1 MLLLLLRSLSPKSA
15 EGRLVLAV
23 IALGVLLALAGR
35 RIVQLDAEL
44 AARPEVMDGT
54 VDHRTEDVRRGP
66 VKITRSVV
74 TAPDGTRTVNSV
86 REESPVEIS
95 KTTVLENTHKEIPWD
110 AGEPR
115 NRTRYVGIG
124 VDPLNYAR
132 IPRLRAG
139 LTFLGS
145 IDVGVAYDAR
155 FSPVSGAFSLEAAYR
170 F

>member
-23 IALGVLLALAGR
+23 IAFGVLLALAGR

-44 AARPEVMDGT
+44 AVACLESLGYR
-54 VDHRTEDVRRGP
+54 
-66 VKITRSVV
+66 VV

-95 KTTVLENTHKEIPWD
+95 KTIVLENTHKEIPWD

-145 IDVGVAYDAR
+145 IDVGIAYDAR
-155 FSPVSGAFSLEAAYR
+155 FPPVAGAFSIEAAYR